1 MKIQEEHKERRANRL
16 IHEASPYLL
25 QHAYNPVDWYP
36 WGEEALA
43 RSGAQD
49 KPILLSIG
57 YAACHWCHVME
68 RESFEDEQTAAF
80 MNEHFVC
87 IKVDREE
94 RPDLDSIYMDA
105 VQTLAGQGG
114 WPMTMF
120 LTPEGAPFFGGTYFP
135 PTGRHGLPSF
145 RRVLEGVAQAWN
157 EQREDITRQGSL
169 VVERLKA
176 ASASARPS
184 DEPLGKGLI
193 GGAVSALWSSFDREM
208 GGFGNAPKF
217 PQPPV
222 LELLLRAAAGGSE
235 RAGEMAELTLDR
247 MARGGIY
254 DQVGG
259 GFHRYSV
266 DRAWLVPHFEKMLY
280 DNAQLAR
287 VYLHAWQAWKT
298 PLYRRVAQETLEYLL
313 RDLRSGEG
321 GFYSSEDADS
331 EGEEGAFYLWS
342 LDEVSKVAHEAVG
355 HYGVTSKGNFEG
367 RNILTSLGDEPPG
380 EARSALLKA
389 RSARVRPG
397 LDDKILSSWNGLAVT
412 ALAEAGAA
420 FGRPDWVEA
429 ARQAGAFVLGHLVDA
444 RGRLLHS
451 YKDGQARVLGMLEDY
466 AYLAEAL
473 FTLWEVTF
481 EPRWIEECRRLCDQM
496 LELFWDPA
504 HGGFFSTGSDHEQLI
519 LRPKEILESV
529 VPSPNA
535 LASLVLQKLA
545 ILTGNRDYAARGV
558 EVLAVARSFMERA
571 PQATAVFLAA
581 LDLSLSSPGEIV
593 FVGDRDDPAASAL
606 LGEIWER
613 FLPNKVVAG
622 SPPGIDSPMLEGKR
636 TKGGLPTVF
645 VCEGFACQP
654 PTTDPKV
661 LAHQL
666 EPSLKPP
673 P

>member
-1 MKIQEEHKERRANRL
+1 MSETAQANRL
-16 IHEASPYLL
+16 IHETSPYLL

-43 RSGAQD
+43 RSRAQD
-49 KPILLSIG
+49 RPILLSIG

-68 RESFEDEQTAAF
+68 RESFEDPQTAVF
-80 MNEHFVC
+80 MNEHFIC

-135 PTGRHGLPSF
+135 PLDRHGLPSF
-145 RRVLEGVAQAWN
+145 RRVLEGVVRAWT
-157 EQREDITRQGSL
+157 EQREEITRQGAL

-176 ASASARPS
+176 IAASVRPS
-184 DEPLGKGLI
+184 DEPLVQGLI
-193 GGAVSALWSSFDREM
+193 GGAVSSLWSNFDRDM

-217 PQPPV
+217 PQPPT
-222 LELLLRAAAGGSE
+222 LELLLRAAADGSE
-235 RAGEMAELTLDR
+235 RAGEMVNLTLRR
-247 MARGGIY
+247 MALGGIY

-287 VYLHAWQAWKT
+287 LYTHAWQAWKT

-313 RDLRSGEG
+313 RDMRSVEG

-331 EGEEGAFYLWS
+331 EGEEGTFYLWS
-342 LDEVSKVAHEAVG
+342 LDEISKVAPEAID
-355 HYGVTSKGNFEG
+355 HYRVSARGNFES
-367 RNILTSLGDEPPG
+367 RNILTAAGDEPAD
-380 EARSALLKA
+380 EARSALLAA
-389 RSARVRPG
+389 RSARTRPER
-397 LDDKILSSWNGLAVT
+397 DDKILTSWNGLALT

-420 FGRPDWVEA
+420 LGRPDWVEA
-429 ARQAGAFVLGHLVDA
+429 ACQGGAFILDHLVDA

-481 EPRWIEECRRLCDQM
+481 EPRWIEECARLCDQM
-496 LELFWDPA
+496 VELFWDPTD
-504 HGGFFSTGSDHEQLI
+504 GGFFSTGSDHERLI
-519 LRPKEILESV
+519 LRPKEIFESV

-545 ILTGNRDYAARGV
+545 ILSGNRDHAARGV
-558 EVLAVARSFMERA
+558 KILAVARPFMERA
-571 PQATAVFLAA
+571 PQATSVFLAVFLACA
-581 LDLSLSSPGEIV
+581 V
-593 FVGDRDDPAASAL
+593 
-606 LGEIWER
+606 
-613 FLPNKVVAG
+613 
-622 SPPGIDSPMLEGKR
+622 
-636 TKGGLPTVF
+636 
-645 VCEGFACQP
+645 
-654 PTTDPKV
+654 TD
-661 LAHQL
+661 
-666 EPSLKPP
+666 
-673 P
+673 

>member
-1 MKIQEEHKERRANRL
+1 MKMKEEHRERRANRL
-16 IHEASPYLL
+16 IRETSPYLL

-36 WGEEALA
+36 WGEEALS
-43 RSGAQD
+43 RSKAED

-80 MNEHFVC
+80 MNEHFIC

-135 PTGRHGLPSF
+135 PTDRHGLPSF
-145 RRVLEGVAQAWN
+145 RRVLESVARAWN
-157 EQREDITRQGSL
+157 EQREDIARQGAK

-176 ASASARPS
+176 VAASARPS
-184 DEPLGKGLI
+184 DEPLGGGLI
-193 GGAVSALWSSFDREM
+193 GGIVSALWPSFDREM
-208 GGFGNAPKF
+208 GGFGHAPKF
-217 PQPPV
+217 PQPPT
-222 LELLLRAAAGGSE
+222 LELLLRAAAGGSA
-235 RAGEMAELTLDR
+235 RAGEMAELTLRR
-247 MARGGIY
+247 MALGGIY

-287 VYLHAWQAWKT
+287 LYAHAWQAWRT
-298 PLYRRVAQETLEYLL
+298 PLYRRIAEETLEYLL
-313 RDLRSGEG
+313 RDMRSPED

-331 EGEEGAFYLWS
+331 EGEEGTFYLWS
-342 LDEVSKVAHEAVG
+342 LDEVSELAPEAVD
-355 HYGVTSKGNFEG
+355 YYRVTSRGNFEG
-367 RNILTSLGDEPPG
+367 RNILTAAADEPPVD
-380 EARSALLKA
+380 ARNVLLEA

-397 LDDKILSSWNGLAVT
+397 RDDKVLTSWNGLAIT
-412 ALAEAGAA
+412 ALAESGAA
-420 FGRPDWVEA
+420 LVRPDWIEA
-429 ARQAGAFVLGHLVDA
+429 ARRAAAFVLDRLVDP

-451 YKDGQARVLGMLEDY
+451 FKDGQARVLGMLEDY

-481 EPRWIEECRRLCDQM
+481 EPRWIEECRRLCDRM
-496 LELFWDPA
+496 LELFWDA
-504 HGGFFSTGSDHEQLI
+504 RDGGFYSTGSDHEQLI
-519 LRPKEILESV
+519 LRPKELLESV

-535 LASLVLQKLA
+535 VASLVLQKLA
-545 ILTGNRDYAARGV
+545 VLTGNRNYAKRGV
-558 EVLAVARSFMERA
+558 EVLRVARPFMERA
-571 PQATAVFLAA
+571 PQATAAFLAA
-581 LDLSLSSPGEIV
+581 LDFSLSAPREIV
-593 FVGDRDDPAASAL
+593 FVGDRTDPAASAL
-606 LGEIWER
+606 LEEIWQR

-636 TKGGLPTVF
+636 ERNGHPTVF
-645 VCEGFACQP
+645 VCEGFTCQA

-661 LAHQL
+661 LASQL
-666 EPSLKPP
+666 EPKSS
-673 P
+673 